1 MPSNKE
7 IDVIDK
13 RVYKSQR
20 DKNRIRQFLDDFH
33 FYKNMKTSF
42 IMFCAYAVSFIGII
56 SIYQKTHKINFVE
69 DIGLQSS
76 YLIFAI
82 SFLAEIGLK
91 LHKKKNIIVK
101 MIYGIFF
108 ILFFIVILICFASL
122 SGVIIPYC
130 YWRVILIFFI
140 VFLIILLIDS
150 FLVYLIPPFID
161 VSAGRNN
168 YSCRRKPIV

>member
-1 MPSNKE
+1 MNKN
-7 IDVIDK
+7 VQ
-13 RVYKSQR
+13 RSQR
-20 DKNRIRQFLDDFH
+20 DKNRIRKLLDDFH
-33 FYKNMKTSF
+33 FYKDMKTSF

-56 SIYQKTHKINFVE
+56 SIYQKTQKINFVE
-69 DIGLQSS
+69 NIGLQSS

-101 MIYGIFF
+101 MLYGIFF
-108 ILFFIVILICFASL
+108 TLFFIVILICFASL
-122 SGVIIPYC
+122 IGMIIPNC
-130 YWRVILIFFI
+130 YWKVILIFFI

-161 VSAGRNN
+161 VSSGDVNHSFSRT
-168 YSCRRKPIV
+168 SIV

>member
-1 MPSNKE
+1 MNKN
-7 IDVIDK
+7 VQ
-13 RVYKSQR
+13 RSQR
-20 DKNRIRQFLDDFH
+20 DKNRIRKLLDDFH
-33 FYKNMKTSF
+33 FYKDMKTSF

-56 SIYQKTHKINFVE
+56 SIYQKTQKINFVE
-69 DIGLQSS
+69 NTGLQSS

-101 MIYGIFF
+101 MLYGIFF
-108 ILFFIVILICFASL
+108 TLFFIVILICFASL
-122 SGVIIPYC
+122 SGVIISNC
-130 YWRVILIFFI
+130 YWKVILIFFI

-161 VSAGRNN
+161 VSSGDVNHSFSRT
-168 YSCRRKPIV
+168 SIV